1 MAHYEASGESFMIRP
16 VITLLTNTA
25 QPWRIT
31 SGEAILFPDG
41 SAHFEHNVALTEM
54 VDPKGM
60 QLLTEWLRVEQDG
73 RFVTTPR
80 PVRLLQPGQ
89 VARGVGMDA
98 ILTENDSDITLKSE
112 VSIRY
117 DAN

>member
-1 MAHYEASGESFMIRP
+1 MTSP
-16 VITLLTNTA
+16 VMTLRSNA
-25 QPWRIT
+25 GQPWRIT
-31 SGEAILFPDG
+31 SGQAILFNDG
-41 SAHFEHNVALTEM
+41 SANFKHNVEVTELN
-54 VDPKGM
+54 DPDGM
-60 QLLTEWLRVEQDG
+60 QLFTDWLRVEQNG

-98 ILTENDSDITLKSE
+98 ILTDDDSEITLKSE